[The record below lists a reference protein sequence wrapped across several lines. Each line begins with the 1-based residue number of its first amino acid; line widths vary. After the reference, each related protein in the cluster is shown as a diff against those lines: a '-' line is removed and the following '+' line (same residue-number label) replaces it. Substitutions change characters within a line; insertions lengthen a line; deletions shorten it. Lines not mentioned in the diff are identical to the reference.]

1 MDKNAEREIAKG
13 LQKGDRQA
21 WLQLYE
27 VYAECIWQNVA
38 RLMGADCPAVADVV
52 QETFMAA
59 ARSARNFDHDR
70 GSLRIWLWGI
80 ARRQISLYYRKQ
92 DTKVIFARTKK
103 WWDSLGSQKIDWI
116 NAKEDTPPEVLEALE
131 LASLVRFALIKLPE
145 EYQTLLLA
153 KYVDGKS
160 VNKMAEDLDCSP
172 VAVMSKLARARK
184 TFRAAFSKLIQSAP
198 DLKEVSL

>member
-13 LQKGDRQA
+13 LQKGDRRA

-27 VYAECIWQNVA
+27 VHAECIWQNVA
-38 RLMGADCPAVADVV
+38 RLMGAECPAVADVV

-131 LASLVRFALIKLPE
+131 LASLVRFALIKLPG
-145 EYQTLLLA
+145 EYQRLLLA
-153 KYVDGKS
+153 KYVDGRS
-160 VNKMAEDLDCSP
+160 VNKIADNMGCTP

>member
-13 LQKGDRQA
+13 LQKGDRRA

-27 VYAECIWQNVA
+27 TYAECIWQNVA
-38 RLMGADCPAVADVV
+38 RLMGAECPAVADVV

-59 ARSARNFDHDR
+59 ARSAGNFDHDR

-116 NAKEDTPPEVLEALE
+116 NAKEDSPPEVLEALE
-131 LASLVRFALIKLPE
+131 LASLVRFALIKLPG
-145 EYQTLLLA
+145 EYQRLLLA
-153 KYVDGKS
+153 KYVDGQS
-160 VNKMAEDLDCSP
+160 VNEIAENLDCSP